1 MVHTL
6 LLIRHAKAVGE
17 ASSDAERPLSPRGIR
32 DAQVA
37 GRWLADHDLVP
48 DLVLVSPALR
58 ARETWEA
65 ISSRL
70 GADPVISIDAR
81 IYDNTL
87 ESLLDVLND
96 VGDDQQCVAL
106 VGHNPS
112 MHALA
117 ATLADSFDADADADN
132 NDEVRRLGESFP
144 TAAIAV
150 FDTDGDWSQFPSDD
164 VAPRLFVVPRS

>member
-1 MVHTL
+1 MAHTL
-6 LLIRHAKAVGE
+6 LVIRHAKAVGE
-17 ASSDAERPLSPRGIR
+17 ASSDAERPLSSRGVR

-37 GRWLADHDLVP
+37 GEWLADHDLVP

-58 ARETWEA
+58 ARQTWEA
-65 ISSRL
+65 IRSRL
-70 GADPVISIDAR
+70 GAEPATSIDAR
-81 IYDNTL
+81 IYENTV

-96 VGDDQQCVAL
+96 VGDDQQCVAV

-117 ATLADSFDADADADN
+117 ATLADGSDADN
-132 NDEVRRLGESFP
+132 EETARLGESFP

-150 FDTDGDWSQFPSDD
+150 FDTDLDWSQFPPDG